1 MNLPNKL
8 SILRVIM
15 VPLFVLVM
23 VLPFP
28 VNEIAA
34 DGTVSTSPFDTWIRI
49 IAAAVF
55 ILTALTDMLDGK
67 IARRFN
73 LVTDF
78 GKFIDPLAD
87 KVMIFGAMLGILYR
101 YDYIRPIFIWAA
113 LIVIFR
119 ELAIT
124 SMRLIVANKSG
135 TVIAAAWLGKVKTVT
150 QVVCILTILLEPVI
164 FPPNPEL
171 PIYWLSY
178 LTIIAM
184 TVMTLWSGIDYMK
197 AYWPQLDPNK

>member
-15 VPLFVLVM
+15 VPVFVAVM
-23 VLPFP
+23 AIPWGNYGIWF
-28 VNEIAA
+28 
-34 DGTVSTSPFDTWIRI
+34 RI

-55 ILTALTDMLDGK
+55 ILTALTDMLDGQ
-67 IARRFN
+67 IARRCN

-87 KVMIFGAMLGILYR
+87 KFMVFGAMVAILYKLSVLEG
-101 YDYIRPIFIWAA
+101 YGLLCFVFLWAT

-124 SMRLIVANKSG
+124 SMRMIVANKAG
-135 TVIAAAWLGKVKTVT
+135 IVVAAAWLGKVKTVT
-150 QVVCILTILLEPVI
+150 QIICILTVLLVPVGAPKGTI
-164 FPPNPEL
+164 FGDYYL
-171 PIYWLSY
+171 ASY
-178 LTIIAM
+178 ITIILM

-197 AYWPQLDPNK
+197 AYWKHLDPSK